1 MATGVR
7 NRVAG
12 GGGFGSGEHTH
23 VHKEEK
29 GDKARP
35 GCPCELPWA
44 EDTDQRTPVCV
55 WGGVFKDLHEV
66 PEHYQM
72 EMVFLK
78 RAPVST
84 DPPSVLPAHRRNTQ
98 QAARLQSVC
107 AADDTSLNQ
116 DSHRK

>member
-44 EDTDQRTPVCV
+44 EDTDQRTPV
-55 WGGVFKDLHEV
+55 GGGGEGVFKDLHEV

-78 RAPVST
+78 RAPGV
-84 DPPSVLPAHRRNTQ
+84 HRPTQ
-98 QAARLQSVC
+98 C
-107 AADDTSLNQ
+107 AAGTQEQHPTGSQAPVGL
-116 DSHRK
+116 RC

>member
-44 EDTDQRTPVCV
+44 EDTDQRTPVG
-55 WGGVFKDLHEV
+55 GGVFKDLREV

-78 RAPVST
+78 RALAV
-84 DPPSVLPAHRRNTQ
+84 HRPTQ
-98 QAARLQSVC
+98 C
-107 AADDTSLNQ
+107 AAGAQEKHPTGGQAPAGL
-116 DSHRK
+116 RC

>member
-44 EDTDQRTPVCV
+44 EDTDQMTPV
-55 WGGVFKDLHEV
+55 GGCSRISVRF
-66 PEHYQM
+66 Q
-72 EMVFLK
+72 
-78 RAPVST
+78 ST
-84 DPPSVLPAHRRNTQ
+84 IRR
-98 QAARLQSVC
+98 RWCS
-107 AADDTSLNQ
+107 
-116 DSHRK
+116 